1 MDRHFVEV
9 LAEKLSQIR
18 SPNPRANSYSEYF
31 QIEQEARYRP
41 EVGV

>member
-1 MDRHFVEV
+1 VDGQFVEA

-41 EVGV
+41 EAGV